1 MYKELRKTPQNM
13 FILAFLWSSL
23 SITIHGLVDVGI
35 MLNNAFKLYSG
46 FLGITMASIVCHS
59 DDKDA

>member
-1 MYKELRKTPQNM
+1 M